1 MNISYN
7 WLRELTSVT
16 LTPKDLAERLTM
28 IGLAVEVV
36 HEVAG
41 DSVLEIDLTSN
52 RPDCLSHQGVA
63 REVAAATDGRV
74 ALPEDAPSRVGGR
87 AEDYTAVEILDADL
101 CPRYAGRVVRGVTIK
116 PSPDWL
122 VKRLEAIGQRPINNV
137 ADITNYVLHEQGQ
150 PLHAFDLAKLAENRI
165 VVRRA
170 QDGEKIKTLDGVER
184 ELDGEMLVIA
194 DAVRAVAV
202 AGVMGGEETEISDTT
217 RDVLIESAYFNPASV
232 RRTSRTLGLRTEA
245 SHRFERGVDYAGVLR
260 AQERCVALICELAGG
275 TATENAIDVY
285 PKHLEPP
292 MVSLRPERVK
302 SLTGLNVSSAE
313 MLRILLALGFIQ
325 REAMAAMS
333 TAGKQSEGASRAL
346 TFIAPTWRVD
356 IEREEDLVEE
366 VARHFGYEKIATA
379 LPASNIAGEY
389 QPSERKRRALRRAMT
404 ASGFDEAI
412 SFSFIAAEHDER
424 FELLPNFASGNES
437 EGEGD
442 SKNNVSGHEVDKNNG
457 SEGHSDD
464 KGEGRFVTLT
474 NPIIEG
480 VTRMRPTLLSGM
492 LDAARHNFN
501 HGTRD
506 VRLFETGRIFATNSE
521 PGKLPLER
529 EAFALV
535 ATGAAIEEGRAGAAR
550 ELDFYDL
557 KGALEAAVD
566 AMNLRPL
573 RFEAASVKH
582 LREGQAARILI
593 DPGVM
598 QSAEMSVPPAVAG
611 GSSSHHPPATA
622 GGTDMPVQSRVIGS
636 IGRLDETVA
645 SLYKFRQP
653 IYVAEVDLSALLD
666 AEERPVLYT
675 PLARHPSVVRDVS
688 LLVGRRVSLAEML
701 EAVAAERLENFR
713 DAKLIDVYE
722 GANLPEGKRSMTLR
736 IEYRADDRTLRDEEV
751 DALHARLV
759 QVLET
764 KFGAQQR

>member
-7 WLRELTSVT
+7 WLRELTDT
-16 LTPKDLAERLTM
+16 QLNPRELAERLTM

-52 RPDCLSHQGVA
+52 RPDCLSHLGVA
-63 REVAAATDGRV
+63 REVAAATGGRV
-74 ALPEDAPSRVGGR
+74 TLPEDAPSRVAGR

-137 ADITNYVLHEQGQ
+137 ADITNYMLHEQGQ

-170 QDGEKIKTLDGVER
+170 AKGEKIKTLDGVER

-202 AGVMGGEETEISDTT
+202 AGVMGGEETEISDAT

-232 RRTSRTLGLRTEA
+232 RRTSRMLGLHTEA

-302 SLTGLNVSSAE
+302 SLTGLDVSSAE

-325 REAMAAMS
+325 REAMAAMGAVGQQS
-333 TAGKQSEGASRAL
+333 AGAGRAL
-346 TFIAPTWRVD
+346 NFIAPTWRVD

-366 VARHFGYEKIATA
+366 VARHFGYEKIATK

-424 FELLPNFASGNES
+424 FELLPNLASDNESGNE
-437 EGEGD
+437 GE
-442 SKNNVSGHEVDKNNG
+442 S
-457 SEGHSDD
+457 
-464 KGEGRFVTLT
+464 RFVSLT

-492 LDAARHNFN
+492 LDAVRHNFN

-506 VRLFETGRIFATNSE
+506 VRLFETGRIFAANSK

-535 ATGAAIEEGRAGAAR
+535 ATGGAIEEGRAGAAR

-557 KGALEAAVD
+557 KGAVEAAVD

-573 RFEAASVKH
+573 RFEAARVKH
-582 LREGQAARILI
+582 LREGQSARIMI
-593 DPGVM
+593 DEGR
-598 QSAEMSVPPAVAG
+598 A
-611 GSSSHHPPATA
+611 
-622 GGTDMPVQSRVIGS
+622 IGS
-636 IGRLDETVA
+636 IGRLDEAVA

-653 IYVAEVDLSALLD
+653 VYVAEVDLSALLD
-666 AEERPVLYT
+666 AEERLVLYT

-701 EAVAAERLENFR
+701 DAVAAERLENFR
-713 DAKLIDVYE
+713 DAKLVDVYE
-722 GANLPEGKRSMTLR
+722 GANLPEGKRSVTLR

-751 DALHARLV
+751 DAMHARLV
-759 QVLET
+759 ELLET
-764 KFGAQQR
+764 KFGAQQRV